1 MLRKSIF
8 KDRLNRDRL
17 STCYHKNMVEF
28 LMVQRNL
35 TYDQADNF
43 VTRQIKK
50 DLKTPRIEVIETI
63 REGKLKRHIISFNTF
78 MDKVNRSIVTPSGSL
93 YKPVTTKRS
102 FVSALIRDGLKN
114 RKKVKKKMFA
124 AMDSGDHEAASKYKA
139 EQNTIKVKL
148 NALPG
153 SFGSPSNLFY
163 DKGGYNAVT
172 ASARLIISNS
182 FTCAEQLLSAN
193 IPLYNVEEVINL
205 IMVCKNYGPDKLKVT
220 SIMDKYKLNYVTANQ
235 VKLFLEEQVHMYIPN
250 LDFNK
255 EGVSDLINTL
265 DNHILQFIYYHGNLK
280 HLLMNNDNVFRPVID
295 RMFDLSNLVIPEN
308 TIPRDYYE
316 CDNDIMCLV
325 NTVIADKIKDVKL
338 KRIVQDYPEVAKYSI
353 AAYNHIVEQLLSV
366 NEIMELFLY
375 HNINTQLAM
384 HRSSMQR
391 KSVVVSDTDSVI
403 YTSKDLAKWYVGEIS
418 DIDASCLQITGL
430 LTLWLTITNANV
442 MEQCSVA
449 LGSLGDDIPTIQM
462 KNEYG
467 MPIQL
472 NYGLAKTYANIIS
485 VTEGVVLSEYKPDI
499 KGAAIRAISA
509 SPKAKEFTNDVFIND
524 ILKPAVEGNIS
535 GIDIINKVVKFE
547 RSIIEIIKSGDT
559 TFYPNTSVKPASD
572 YATPDSSVNYY
583 ARFWNEVFAKKYGEI
598 QMPDKLP
605 LVKIIKPSELYL
617 SQLRGMD
624 KGIYDRFRKFLEN
637 NKRCPSAVFIEPLRR
652 KIPPELLPLVDV
664 RPIVYKNMS
673 SIYLTLE
680 SLNLGVGFGK
690 HQMLLSE
697 VYQYG

>member
-17 STCYHKNMVEF
+17 STCYHKHMVEY
-28 LMVQRNL
+28 LMIQRNL

-43 VTRQIKK
+43 VTKQIKK
-50 DLKTPRIEVIETI
+50 NIKTPRFEVIETVK
-63 REGKLKRHIISFNTF
+63 EGKLKQHIITFNVL
-78 MDKVNRSIVTPSGSL
+78 MDKVARCIVTPSGSL
-93 YKPVTTKRS
+93 YKPVNVKRS

-114 RKKVKKKMFA
+114 RKKIKKKKFEA
-124 AMDSGDHEAASKYKA
+124 IDRGDFEAASKYDA

-182 FTCAEQLLSAN
+182 FTCAEQLLAGN
-193 IPLYNVEEVINL
+193 IPLYNAEEVINL
-205 IMVCKNYGPDKLKVT
+205 IMVCKNYGPSADKVT
-220 SIMDKYKLNYVTANQ
+220 SVMQRHNIKYVTSNQ
-235 VKLFLEEQVHMYIPN
+235 VNDYLSERVHMYIPN
-250 LDFNK
+250 LDMDK
-255 EGVSDLINTL
+255 EGITHLINNVS
-265 DNHILQFIYYHGNLK
+265 NHTLQFIYYHSNLK
-280 HLLMNNDNVFRPVID
+280 HLLINNDSLFRPVID
-295 RMFDLSNLVIPEN
+295 RMFDTDSIAVTDDINAN
-308 TIPRDYYE
+308 QYYD

-338 KRIVQDYPEVAKYSI
+338 KKIVTEHPEIARYSVA
-353 AAYNHIVEQLLSV
+353 AHNHILKQLLSV
-366 NEIMELFLY
+366 NDIMELFLY
-375 HNINTQLAM
+375 HDINTQLAM

-391 KSVVVSDTDSVI
+391 EAVVVSDTDSVI
-403 YTSKDLAKWYVGEIS
+403 YTSKDLAKWYVGDITN
-418 DIDASCLQITGL
+418 IDASCLQITGL
-430 LTLWLTITNANV
+430 LTLWLTVTNANV
-442 MEQCSVA
+442 MEHCSVA

-499 KGAAIRAISA
+499 KGACIRAISA
-509 SPKAKEFTNDVFIND
+509 SPKAKAFTNDIFIDD

-535 GIDIINKVVKFE
+535 GMAIIDKVVAFE
-547 RSIIEIIKSGDT
+547 KSIIADVKQGGT
-559 TFYPNTSVKPASD
+559 TFFPNTSVNPASN
-572 YATPDSSVNYY
+572 YANPDSSMFYN
-583 ARFWNEVFAKKYGEI
+583 ARIWNEVFAKKYGEI
-598 QMPDKLP
+598 LLPDKLP
-605 LVKIIKPSELYL
+605 LVKIIPPTELYFAKL
-617 SQLRGMD
+617 KCMD
-624 KGIYDRFRKFLEN
+624 KEIHDRFRKFLEV
-637 NKRCPSAVFIEPLRR
+637 NKRCPTAVFIEPMSRT
-652 KIPPELLPLVDV
+652 IPPELLPLVDV

-690 HQMLLSE
+690 QQMLLSE
-697 VYQYG
+697 VY